1 MTSPIILDIGD
12 VSKQSGLA
20 VSTLRFYE
28 EKGLIQS
35 CGRRGM
41 RRLFEA
47 SVLLRLALIS
57 LGKNAGFS
65 LDEMDEIFTF
75 QDGVQIDRDRLINKA
90 EELDLKIRQL
100 KAVSEGLRHAA
111 DCSAPS
117 HLECPTFQRL
127 LDGALKKNKVK
138 RKTKTV

>member
-1 MTSPIILDIGD
+1 MTSPVILDIGE
-12 VSKQSGLA
+12 VSRQSGLS

-35 CGRRGM
+35 CGRKGM

-65 LDEMDEIFTF
+65 LDEMDDIFSF
-75 QDGVQIDRDRLINKA
+75 QDGVQINRQRLLSKA
-90 EELDLKIRQL
+90 DELDLKIRQL
-100 KAVSEGLRHAA
+100 TAVREGLRHAA
-111 DCSAPS
+111 VCSAPG
-117 HLECPTFQRL
+117 HLECPSFQRL
-127 LDGALKKNKVK
+127 LEGALKKNKVK
-138 RKTKTV
+138 RKIKAV